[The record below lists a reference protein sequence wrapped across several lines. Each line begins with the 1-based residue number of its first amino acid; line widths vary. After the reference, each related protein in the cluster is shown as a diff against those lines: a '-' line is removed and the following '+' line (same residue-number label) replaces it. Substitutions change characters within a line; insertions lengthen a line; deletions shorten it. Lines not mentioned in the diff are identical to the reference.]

1 MHAQHESTEQLISK
15 LALMQQEISELKIA
29 QIALDA
35 QTQMLEKLIEMA
47 ETPEL
52 EHVLKVTLEQVL
64 DISSQLTGAECS
76 YLVLLTENGVIK
88 DKIFKH
94 RHLDSLEQQRLIHSV
109 LEQVYFSWVVSNRV
123 VTLIPDTLRD
133 KRLKAFPDCPPFA
146 RSVLSVPIFKR
157 GQLLGILTLMHSQ
170 PEHFSAA
177 SVNMMQMMAKQIA
190 LAIEYAR
197 FYGQLETY
205 SNALKLDLEQGRQIQ
220 QNFLPQPLAGL
231 TGWEI
236 ASFFQPARQLGGDFY
251 DTFLLPNGSI
261 GLVIGDVCDK
271 GVGAALFMGLFRS
284 LLRIFSDQTSSHAHI
299 TPVQAVMLT
308 NNYIAQNHSELCMFA
323 TIFFGVLNPATGLL
337 TYVNAGHEPPIILR
351 SSGVKERLKPTGPCV
366 GPMHNVNFQEKQLQL
381 EPGDIILGYSDGVPD
396 ARSPQGDFFT
406 EKRLLSLLEEP
417 APNAIALVDRIKKQ
431 LESHVSEA
439 DPFDDITILA
449 VQQLAPLSEVL
460 R

>member
-1 MHAQHESTEQLISK
+1 MQVQHESTEELISK
-15 LALMQQEISELKIA
+15 IALMQQEISELRIA
-29 QIALDA
+29 KIALDA

-52 EHVLKVTLEQVL
+52 EHVLKVTLEQVV
-64 DISSQLTGAECS
+64 DISIEVTGAECS
-76 YLVLLTENGVIK
+76 YLVLLNENGVIK

-94 RHLDSLEQQRLIHSV
+94 LYLDSLEQQHLIHCV
-109 LEQVYFSWVVSNRV
+109 LEKVYFSWVVSNRV
-123 VTLIPDTLRD
+123 VTAISDTLQD
-133 KRLKAFPDCPPFA
+133 QRLKICPDCPPFA
-146 RSVLSVPIFKR
+146 RSILSVPIFKR

-170 PEHFSAA
+170 PEFFNAA
-177 SVNMMQMMAKQIA
+177 SVSMMQMMAKQIA

-205 SNALKLDLEQGRQIQ
+205 SYALKLDLEQGRQIQ
-220 QNFLPQPLAGL
+220 QNFLPQPLPGL
-231 TGWEI
+231 TGWEF
-236 ASFFQPARQLGGDFY
+236 ASFLQPARQLGGDFY
-251 DTFLLPNGSI
+251 DNFLLPNGNI

-284 LLRIFSDQTSSHAHI
+284 LLRIFSEQTYTNANISPI
-299 TPVQAVMLT
+299 QAVMLT

-323 TIFFGVLNPATGLL
+323 TIFFGVLDPTTGLL
-337 TYVNAGHEPPIILR
+337 TYVNAGHEPPIILG

-366 GPMHNVNFQEKQLQL
+366 GPIYNVNFQEKQVQL
-381 EPGDIILGYSDGVPD
+381 KPGDIILGYSDGVPD

-406 EKRLLSLLEEP
+406 ERRLLSLLEEP

-449 VQQLAPLSEVL
+449 VQQLALPG
-460 R
+460 

>member
-1 MHAQHESTEQLISK
+1 MQVQHESTENLISK
-15 LALMQQEISELKIA
+15 LALMQQEISELRIA
-29 QIALDA
+29 KIALDA

-52 EHVLKVTLEQVL
+52 EHVLKVTLEQVV
-64 DISSQLTGAECS
+64 DISIQVTGAESS
-76 YLVLLTENGVIK
+76 YLVLLNENGVIK

-94 RHLDSLEQQRLIHSV
+94 LYLDLLEQQSLIHRV
-109 LEQVYFSWVVSNRV
+109 LEQVYFSWVANNRV
-123 VTLIPDTLRD
+123 VTAIPDTLED
-133 KRLKAFPDCPPFA
+133 KSLKVLPDFPQFV

-157 GQLLGILTLMHSQ
+157 GQLLGVLTLMHSQ
-170 PEHFSAA
+170 PEFFNAA
-177 SVNMMQMMAKQIA
+177 SVSMMQMMAKQIA

-205 SNALKLDLEQGRQIQ
+205 SQALKLDLEQGRQIQ
-220 QNFLPQPLAGL
+220 QNFLPQPLPGL
-231 TGWEI
+231 TGWEF

-284 LLRIFSDQTSSHAHI
+284 LLRIFSEQTSSNANI
-299 TPVQAVMLT
+299 SPTQAVMLT

-323 TIFFGVLNPATGLL
+323 TIFFGVLDPTTGLL

-351 SSGVKERLKPTGPCV
+351 SSGVKERLNPTGPCV
-366 GPMHNVNFQEKQLQL
+366 GPVYNVNFQEQQVQLKA
-381 EPGDIILGYSDGVPD
+381 GDIILGYSDGVPD

-406 EKRLLSLLEEP
+406 ERRLLSLLEEP
-417 APNAIALVDRIKKQ
+417 ALSPMDLIDRIKKQ
-431 LESHVSEA
+431 LEFHVSEA

-449 VQQLAPLSEVL
+449 VQQLAPLS
-460 R
+460 